1 MVLMQRISGWGRY
14 PQVKACVSA
23 AETPS
28 CIADRIARWKDCIA
42 RGSGKSYGDS
52 ALSGRILWMEPLNRI
67 LSFDATQGEVVC
79 EAGVSLAKLID
90 VFLPR
95 GFFLAVTPGTKLIT
109 VGGAIASDV
118 HGKNHHRAGCFSSCV
133 NWFDLM
139 LADGRIVRCSR
150 EENGDLFR
158 ATCGGMGLTGVIL
171 KAGIRLQRVVSAWI
185 DQRIVYCRD
194 LDAVLA
200 AFDTYSHVT
209 YSVAWIDCL
218 KTGKALGRAVL
229 MVGEHADSGGLVPPQ
244 PRRLSVP
251 FTFPEGVLN
260 PMSIRLFNAGYAWM
274 HRRNEGESRVPID
287 AFFYPLDGIEQWNR
301 MYGPRGFL
309 QYQFVLPRSEGA
321 DGLYAILSAIAA
333 EGMGSFLAVLK
344 LFGPA
349 NDHFLSFPMEGY
361 TLALDFGI
369 RPGLFAFLDRLDR
382 LVVRFGGRI
391 YLTKDVRMS
400 PGVFRSGY
408 PGLDR
413 FLEIKAAVD
422 PQNRFRSLQ
431 SSRLME
437 GACMC

>member
-1 MVLMQRISGWGRY
+1 MVLKQRISGWGRY
-14 PQVKACVSA
+14 PQVEAYIGEA
-23 AETPS
+23 QTPS
-28 CIADRIARWKDCIA
+28 AVRSLLETWPDCIP

-52 ALSGRILWMEPLNRI
+52 ALSERVLLMEPLNRI
-67 LSFDATQGEVVC
+67 LSFDPELGEVVC

-95 GFFLAVTPGTKLIT
+95 GFFPAVTPGTKRIT
-109 VGGAIASDV
+109 VGGALASDV
-118 HGKNHHRAGCFSSCV
+118 HGKNHHRAGCFSSCI
-133 NWFDLM
+133 NWFDLL

-171 KAGIRLQRVVSAWI
+171 IVCLRLQRVKSAWI
-185 DQRIVYCRD
+185 DQVTVYCKD
-194 LDAVLA
+194 LDAVLT
-200 AFDTYSHVT
+200 AFDDYAHTS

-218 KTGKALGRAVL
+218 STGTHLGRSVL
-229 MVGEHADSGGLVPPQ
+229 MVGEHADSGGLLPPCGRQ
-244 PRRLSVP
+244 AAVP
-251 FTFPEGVLN
+251 FDFPDGVLN
-260 PMSIRLFNAGYAWM
+260 PTSIRLFNTGYAWI
-274 HRRNEGESRVPID
+274 HRRNAGESRVPID
-287 AFFYPLDGIEQWNR
+287 AFFYPLDGIDHWNR
-301 MYGPRGFL
+301 MYGKRGFL

-321 DGLYAILSAIAA
+321 DGLYAMLSAIAA

-361 TLALDFGI
+361 TLALDFAI
-369 RPGLFAFLDRLDR
+369 RPGLFPFLDRLDR
-382 LVVRFGGRI
+382 LLVRFGGRI

-408 PGLDR
+408 PGLER